1 MYKMKQ
7 LALHLFVIMLCARK
21 VLLLRCFN
29 CRGKDKTEC
38 EKYQRIQYCS
48 RESGENSCLTLS
60 YTYTKKDSPT
70 TVVTKSH
77 YRKLCARSYGE
88 HCNAYCKSRRLLRYK
103 ECKVECCRTNL
114 CNRMKVVFAP
124 RSSSVANVDL
134 LCLWICL
141 TILFL
146 KS

>member
-1 MYKMKQ
+1 MI
-7 LALHLFVIMLCARK
+7 LHFQCCMSL

-29 CRGKDKTEC
+29 CGGKDKKEC

-70 TVVTKSH
+70 TVVTKSR

-88 HCNAYCKSRRLLRYK
+88 HCNVYCKSRRLLKYK
-103 ECKVECCRTNL
+103 ECKVREIYERFFCLSLIDNSNFLIVEFTQANL
-114 CNRMKVVFAP
+114 SLQWLV
-124 RSSSVANVDL
+124 NVYK
-134 LCLWICL
+134 
-141 TILFL
+141 TFFLFQS
-146 KS
+146 KI